1 MEGGR
6 GDFRRGTARSP
17 CRVSQGTP
25 GKPIF
30 GCRGRRKVSTAGGA
44 VARKNTLPKVH
55 RLGLAAG
62 GWKRQK
68 ISASFFRCWQFLD
81 RLKRA
86 NYEEALDL
94 YGRNDV

>member
-1 MEGGR
+1 VVAETFAG
-6 GDFRRGTARSP
+6 ARHEVHVAYPKGHPESP
-17 CRVSQGTP
+17 FLDAEVEEKFLRLAEPSLGKTRCR
-25 GKPIF
+25 KFIDW
-30 GCRGRRKVSTAGGA
+30 
-44 VARKNTLPKVH
+44 
-55 RLGLAAG
+55 AG

>member
-1 MEGGR
+1 M
-6 GDFRRGTARSP
+6 ARSKKSFYGW
-17 CRVSQGTP
+17 RS
-25 GKPIF
+25 
-30 GCRGRRKVSTAGGA
+30 RRSEK
-44 VARKNTLPKVH
+44 H
-55 RLGLAAG
+55 AAESSSIELG

-68 ISASFFRCWQFLD
+68 ISASFFRCWQFLG